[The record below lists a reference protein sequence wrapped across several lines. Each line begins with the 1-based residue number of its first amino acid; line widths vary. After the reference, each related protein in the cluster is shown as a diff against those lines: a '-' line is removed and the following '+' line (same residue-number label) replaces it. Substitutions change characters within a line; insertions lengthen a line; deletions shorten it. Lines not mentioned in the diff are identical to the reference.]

1 MYKEVNRSL
10 IKWPVVASATMLAIS
25 WFVLDDDV
33 ENVDRPSSS
42 QVSHLPDLAVILPVE
57 VTPVLP
63 EEEFLLQ
70 AEPIDEVA
78 VEQVARDE
86 RAMKLPPQ
94 IVDAFAGVGDQVETP
109 AKKSKDWWLERA
121 LIQW

>member
-10 IKWPVVASATMLAIS
+10 IKWPVAASATMLAIS
-25 WFVLDDDV
+25 WFALDDDV
-33 ENVDRPSSS
+33 DNVDKPSSS
-42 QVSHLPDLAVILPVE
+42 QVSHLPDLAVILEVE

-63 EEEFLLQ
+63 EQELLLQ

-94 IVDAFAGVGDQVETP
+94 ILMRSLELSI
-109 AKKSKDWWLERA
+109 KSKRQQERA
-121 LIQW
+121 RKSMPIRLLSRL